1 MAFSLGRTLA
11 VRFALT
17 MGVAL
22 VAIAL
27 WAYRGMTQI
36 LRDQLDRSLHSS
48 YQVQSGALALQGSI
62 VPLPNVDEQGFVEIN
77 GLVVGR
83 DVAGRIVQANAD
95 RPWI

>member
-62 VPLPNVDEQGFVEIN
+62 PRCQ
-77 GLVVGR
+77 R
-83 DVAGRIVQANAD
+83 R
-95 RPWI
+95 